1 MGPSALRIEQAR
13 ARMSLIRPRVLWAKR
28 PRRRGLRAEAA
39 EVSISWNSST
49 PPRVVLPFSMLKGN
63 LRLPKVLDVAPN
75 PANDLVLESTQG
87 KLQPTAL
94 SRCSANLLQE
104 VLRQLQLQL
113 SSNAP
118 QIWVSKGTRILIR
131 GGCPSVFLGN
141 TLGLFPFALGLGPG

>member
-1 MGPSALRIEQAR
+1 MEPSALRIEHAH

-28 PRRRGLRAEAA
+28 PRRRGLRAE
-39 EVSISWNSST
+39 VSISWNSST
-49 PPRVVLPFSMLKGN
+49 PPRVVLPFSMLKDN

-104 VLRQLQLQL
+104 VLWQLQLQP

-118 QIWVSKGTRILIR
+118 QIRVSKGIIR
-131 GGCPSVFLGN
+131 GGCQSLFLGN
-141 TLGLFPFALGLGPG
+141 TLGLFPFALGLGSG